1 MADRPQNRKKNGKR
15 RVSSTKKLPMPF
27 CHAIIIPIRYK
38 MLFLRFAIT
47 GQSFCPDIIFPLT
60 PGKWIAW

>member
-15 RVSSTKKLPMPF
+15 RVSSIKSLPMPF
-27 CHAIIIPIRYK
+27 CHATVIPTRYK

-47 GQSFCPDIIFPLT
+47 GQRFCPDIIFPLT